1 MAGTVVTSP
10 QDSKFKPGDEVYMR
24 TTFPRSGSAREF
36 SIGLEHELALKP
48 KNISAVEAA
57 AVPVSALTAWQG
69 LFVHAGIPFPS
80 VAHEIK
86 VLVNG
91 ASGGVGIWY
100 TQLAHIAGCHVV
112 AVCSSKNSAL
122 LRSLGAD
129 DVVEYDEMPLG
140 QWLWENKTLFDHV
153 FDCVGLEITGECWEA
168 VKPGGGL
175 WTIVPPADMQ
185 WKFELDPPIDAD
197 LEDGVT
203 GRFFVMES
211 NGEQLARITKLIEE
225 DKAMPVVDS
234 VWILGEFK
242 GAFNRLNSGRAVGKV
257 VFEVA
262 A

>member
-1 MAGTVVTSP
+1 
-10 QDSKFKPGDEVYMR
+10 MR
-24 TTFPRSGSAREF
+24 TTYPRSGSAREF
-36 SIGLEHELALKP
+36 SIALEDELALKP
-48 KNISAVEAA
+48 KNITAVEAA

-80 VAHEIK
+80 VAHETK

-91 ASGGVGIWY
+91 ASGGVGLWY
-100 TQLAHIAGCHVV
+100 TQLAHIAGCYVV

-129 DVVEYDEMPLG
+129 DVVEYDKMPLG
-140 QWLWENKTLFDHV
+140 QWLSENETLFDHV
-153 FDCVGLEITGECWEA
+153 FDCVGLERTPECWQA
-168 VKPGGGL
+168 VKPGGRV

-185 WKFELDPPIDAD
+185 WKFELDPPIGTRDD
-197 LEDGVT
+197 VT

-234 VWILGEFK
+234 VWVLGDFK
-242 GAFNRLNSGRAVGKV
+242 DAFVRLDSGRAVGKV
-257 VFEVA
+257 VVQVVA
-262 A
+262 